1 MTGVQ
6 TCALPICPDPL
17 GSGPNRFG
25 NDNRTRF
32 PRCRTGL
39 PVAFVKAP
47 KRGLRETRRTAT
59 PARVCDASCDAG
71 DFGRVPWRG
80 GNSRGD
86 AAGSVSDL
94 GGSSWDRT
102 PPRTP
107 EGPHDAQRP
116 ARLVHPPAGCSRLSP
131 PVFSSVPRSR
141 EVTRTSE
148 DTPACRWPGE
158 RSVTPVQGAKPPES
172 PGARTLTIRRAGQSI
187 RSFAGAVHFVS
198 PLLQNPGHSSFNAQ

>member
-1 MTGVQ
+1 METTTGRVSLNAADAPPGPVRLRQ
-6 TCALPICPDPL
+6 SAEEGDEG
-17 GSGPNRFG
+17 GSP
-25 NDNRTRF
+25 
-32 PRCRTGL
+32 
-39 PVAFVKAP
+39 
-47 KRGLRETRRTAT
+47 TAT
-59 PARVCDASCDAG
+59 PARVCDAPCDAG
-71 DFGRVPWRG
+71 EFGRVPWRG

-86 AAGSVSDL
+86 AAGLVSGL

>member
-1 MTGVQ
+1 M
-6 TCALPICPDPL
+6 
-17 GSGPNRFG
+17 
-25 NDNRTRF
+25 RF

-39 PVAFVKAP
+39 PVAFVKAR
-47 KRGLRETRRTAT
+47 KRGMGETRRTAT

-71 DFGRVPWRG
+71 EFGRILWRG

-131 PVFSSVPRSR
+131 PVFSSVPRFR